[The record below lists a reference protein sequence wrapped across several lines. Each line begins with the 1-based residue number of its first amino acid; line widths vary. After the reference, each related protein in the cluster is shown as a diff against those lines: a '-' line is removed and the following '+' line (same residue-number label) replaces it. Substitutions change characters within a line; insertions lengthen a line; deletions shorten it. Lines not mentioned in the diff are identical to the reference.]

1 MKTKI
6 TKVIKM
12 SICLSYILMVLCLL
26 YILFIHNENVFNNG
40 AVGIETIF
48 LSFSL
53 TILTGAML
61 LIFNKSIE

>member
-1 MKTKI
+1 
-6 TKVIKM
+6 
-12 SICLSYILMVLCLL
+12 MVLCLL